1 MVLRINMAQTIDGHT
16 IDFNGLW
23 NYGSSEDK
31 RRMDKLR
38 EWSQCIIGS
47 RRSIEND
54 NPNLYIRRK
63 KDHPFHPYP
72 VLIMYNINKKIK
84 ADRRVFFP
92 PHPPGEIWVQSQE
105 NVVWKDIVESGIQT
119 DQVSS
124 AWKVFNFQSTK
135 EIYNSLSNRG
145 FKNILLEGGPEL
157 NGLFMKDD
165 LIDEIFLTIV
175 PYLWAGKTTDRII
188 TSDIYFGKR
197 FKLLSCE
204 RKKNELFLHYK
215 RLQIK

>member
-1 MVLRINMAQTIDGHT
+1 VILRINMAQTIDGHT
-16 IDFNGLW
+16 IDSNGLW
-23 NYGSSEDK
+23 SYGSSEDK

-72 VLIMYNINKKIK
+72 VLIMHNINKKIK

-92 PHPPGEIWVQSQE
+92 PHPAGEIWVHSRE
-105 NVVWKDIVESGIQT
+105 NVTWKEVIESGIQT
-119 DQVSS
+119 DQISS
-124 AWKVFNFQSTK
+124 AWKVFNFQSIK

-157 NGLFMKDD
+157 NGLFMKDN

-175 PYLWAGKTTDRII
+175 PYLWAGKKTDRII
-188 TSDIYFGKR
+188 TSNIYFDNR